1 VRTADVRAFV
11 GELKGLGFAVRDEIE
26 PRRAGPIV
34 VSGVLAEQLAKELGA
49 GAAPGAVVVASNADL
64 ANAAAHVR
72 IVAGDPSP
80 EDEALVAAAASHG
93 VEVVIVELWPQP
105 DWTRPFVLSPF
116 VVECRAGEGFPVAEI
131 SDRIVEATED
141 PPVLAAQVPVIAAAT
156 RSWLVKRAVVR
167 SAIIGF
173 VGSRLGRS
181 RPLLV
186 LEQARLVSRLRAV
199 SSGPAVSDELPV
211 MAGSAAAVLASGFAL
226 RTAARSAGAVLP
238 APLVNAAV
246 AAAGT
251 WAFARAF
258 RLLEERSGLLERDDR
273 DREPVSL

>member
-1 VRTADVRAFV
+1 MRPADVRAFV

-64 ANAAAHVR
+64 ASAAAHVR

-141 PPVLAAQVPVIAAAT
+141 PQVLAAQVPVIAAAT

-167 SAIIGF
+167 SAVIGF

-199 SSGPAVSDELPV
+199 SSGPAVSDELPA

-226 RTAARSAGAVLP
+226 RTAARNAGTVLP

-258 RLLEERSGLLERDDR
+258 RLVEERSGLLERA
-273 DREPVSL
+273 DREREAVAL